1 MSGEFS
7 YTSRVI
13 AERMA
18 AKKEICGV
26 SGCGQDAVRSVALDK
41 AKDALAGKS
50 LNADFRR
57 VHLCREHYR
66 AFRKATKKDRELE
79 RLGW

>member
-1 MSGEFS
+1 MPG
-7 YTSRVI
+7 
-13 AERMA
+13 
-18 AKKEICGV
+18 KKDVCGV
-26 SGCGQDAVRSVALDK
+26 AGCGQDAVRSVALKK
-41 AKDALAGKS
+41 AKDALSGKS
-50 LNADFRR
+50 LTADFHR

>member
-1 MSGEFS
+1 
-7 YTSRVI
+7 
-13 AERMA
+13 MA
-18 AKKEICGV
+18 RTMPAKQEVCGV

-41 AKDALAGKS
+41 AKEALPGKS
-50 LNADFRR
+50 LSADFRR

-66 AFRKATKKDRELE
+66 AFRKATKKERELE

>member
-1 MSGEFS
+1 
-7 YTSRVI
+7 
-13 AERMA
+13 MA
-18 AKKEICGV
+18 AKKETCGV
-26 SGCGQDAVRSVALDK
+26 SGCGEDAVRSVAVDK
-41 AKDALAGKS
+41 AKEALPGKS
-50 LNADFRR
+50 LAADFRR

>member
-7 YTSRVI
+7 YTGRVI
-13 AERMA
+13 AGRMPP
-18 AKKEICGV
+18 KQEVCGV
-26 SGCGQDAVRSVALDK
+26 SGCGQEAVRSVPLDK
-41 AKDALAGKS
+41 AKDVLSGKS
-50 LNADFRR
+50 LAADFRR

>member
-1 MSGEFS
+1 
-7 YTSRVI
+7 
-13 AERMA
+13 MA

-26 SGCGQDAVRSVALDK
+26 SGCGLDAVRSVAVDK
-41 AKDALAGKS
+41 AKDVLPGKS
-50 LNADFRR
+50 LTADFRR

>member
-1 MSGEFS
+1 MPP
-7 YTSRVI
+7 
-13 AERMA
+13 
-18 AKKEICGV
+18 KKEICGV
-26 SGCGQDAVRSVALDK
+26 SGCGQHAVRSVALDK
-41 AKDALAGKS
+41 AKEILSGKT

-66 AFRKATKKDRELE
+66 TFRKATNKDRELE